1 MLPHFQ
7 HLCWYNHSPGRPWA
21 AEHGWGCRMSLSLL
35 GNAFLPSAL
44 SSFLIHSYLH
54 RITPHSS
61 NDYTVLTQ
69 TERQLLSTPSLQK
82 EKKKKRIKLVWLN
95 NAPSLRHV
103 LFWYLILHS
112 VCLIFYFPQ
121 SMIQKLPPSLGFEDR
136 KSSGAASESDPFF
149 SSWLLSMRWKCIM
162 CSPPSSGAP
171 WGSTCSILPSGAHL
185 RSLLAQGSL
194 QPKAKR
200 DPQQV
205 FLISL
210 TTLPSDYNED
220 QCKKY

>member
-7 HLCWYNHSPGRPWA
+7 HLLVQPFPRQTL
-21 AEHGWGCRMSLSLL
+21 GCRAWLRLQDIPVIA

-61 NDYTVLTQ
+61 NDYAVLTQ

-82 EKKKKRIKLVWLN
+82 EKKKRIKLVWLN

-112 VCLIFYFPQ
+112 VCLIFCFPQ

-185 RSLLAQGSL
+185 RFLLAQGSL

-200 DPQQV
+200 DSQQV
-205 FLISL
+205 LLISL